1 MSEMA
6 EADPSTQRL
15 RRRLELVRARVDCE
29 NRHDLEGILQTF
41 GAAIAY
47 EAQAWRTRHPGSEGV
62 RLYYEEFLHACA
74 DLRVEVH
81 AEHACTETIILEVTI
96 SGTHTGSWHGL
107 PATARRFQIPL
118 CGVYTF
124 DSDDQLAGERIYYD
138 RATVFAQ
145 LGVFR
150 EPVGWFSRLALV
162 INHPLIIGRSAVRM
176 LWK

>member
-1 MSEMA
+1 MNA
-6 EADPSTQRL
+6 ELGLP
-15 RRRLELVRARVDCE
+15 
-29 NRHDLEGILQTF
+29 
-41 GAAIAY
+41 AAIAVFGLSL
-47 EAQAWRTRHPGSEGV
+47 ASGVVVILSLLWQRRRKAPRATRTGSEGI
-62 RLYYEEFLHACA
+62 RLYYEEFLRACA

-81 AEHACTETIILEVTI
+81 AEHVCTETIILEVTI

-118 CGVYTF
+118 CGIYTF
-124 DSDDQLAGERIYYD
+124 DSADQMAGERIYYD

-150 EPVGWFSRLALV
+150 EPVGWFGRAALAL
-162 INHPLIIGRSAVRM
+162 NHPLTIGRSIVRM